1 METETST
8 APGRVGRLTAC
19 GGGSPSAGACWGAPA
34 APSAGNH
41 WPAADEGAARLE
53 LTLRRPCLRGWLLPG
68 GRSGRNPGP
77 TSSQRTEICQ
87 QDRLCLCKKKTQKT
101 FLLALFSFSVL
112 PALCSSLA
120 EGAPQPSSHGP
131 PLRWGDDQLQG
142 PFGLHSWCRGRV
154 FLARAIIRQ

>member
-34 APSAGNH
+34 APSAGNR

-77 TSSQRTEICQ
+77 TSSQCTEICQ
-87 QDRLCLCKKKTQKT
+87 QDRLCLCKKKPKKPFFWLCFLFLSSPPSAAASLRERPSPAAMVPLCGGGTTSCKD
-101 FLLALFSFSVL
+101 LLASIAGAV
-112 PALCSSLA
+112 AESSWL
-120 EGAPQPSSHGP
+120 
-131 PLRWGDDQLQG
+131 
-142 PFGLHSWCRGRV
+142 GR
-154 FLARAIIRQ
+154 